1 MRKGETKSQWIA
13 RSHEIPPR
21 HAKTVRTAIPDCAK
35 AAQSGSPGVGG
46 RGDRRHR
53 RHRKDETRGREG
65 ERIRTGKPAKKGLR
79 PSGDQAV
86 DWGYPLC
93 LQQKWLTPRWGGE

>member
-21 HAKTVRTAIPDCAK
+21 HAKTARTAIPDCAK

-65 ERIRTGKPAKKGLR
+65 SEFGSANRLKRAFDRLVTRRSIGVIPFVYNKSGL
-79 PSGDQAV
+79 P
-86 DWGYPLC
+86 P
-93 LQQKWLTPRWGGE
+93 GGVA